1 MISWLDVRTVG
12 RVAGWLEDM
21 TRLRDDD
28 WMAGWSLDKRIA
40 RWWRDDWTADG

>member
-1 MISWLDVRTVG
+1 MAEGDWVIGWLDVRTVG

-28 WMAGWSLDKRIA
+28 WMVGWLDGR
-40 RWWRDDWTADG
+40 